1 MVYPQKVPGFTLYTQ
16 PVMLPLGNPIGHGN
30 LVYLFTNSVDDSIK
44 LINNTTNFKHTSNA
58 YKYYFYNMK
67 YSGKIQSKIF
77 RINDR
82 EVRDKVYEK
91 INNQTDLTPARFLDL
106 KQLNHRS
113 CFFEMSRYLEIFNS
127 LSQNLPVVPKLRM
140 FWNYIGN
147 IISSPMADGYS
158 YKMVL
163 IDGSQFSGAFSG
175 TIQEK
180 MKNPL
185 FMLYYASIKCPEV
198 LKTID
203 CDFFIYNGNRCI
215 KINPGSYLMRDKY
228 GTPIIGRDVTNDE
241 IAAGS
246 KVFQKKYRQL
256 LMRLIPAVSEEIRKA
271 TDTNVISE
279 EETTY
284 SKIAAVADTYN
295 FTGSPDDTITELPSD
310 NPAKKSIEDD
320 VLDKIAMASRGED
333 DIDAET
339 IKKKTDE
346 LIEKDGNLQEK
357 IDMVMSHPILP
368 KSKASSARD
377 AKIREEQ
384 ESIAVGNTTIGELK
398 RKVLT
403 HADISKREVKS
414 AIRTSNPNMQQVR
427 YANFDKEYN
436 EKVFPSDMA
445 KVFTSLNDKPIPLTV
460 IKYDVKDTSDELN
473 YKDTYSIVLE
483 DAYRQRHTITV
494 DIPKFMDGK
503 FMWIG
508 GAKKI
513 ILPQNFLLPVVKSGP
528 AKVQIVTN
536 ANKMFIERI
545 GSGSISSVERIN
557 KLIASNPAASE
568 MFTPGFVAK
577 INDDYITTVEYDEFA
592 RKFSSFKANGTHI
605 FFNQEEAVK
614 YAKSKDIEIGKD
626 EIFIGTTDNGRTP
639 LFIDQNTGKT
649 PDRIGEK
656 GGYHT
661 LDLGGKMII
670 DLIMDAFPD
679 DMKAAFEK
687 IKVPKRLQYSIATTM
702 EQPVAL
708 CMLLGFW
715 RGLSYLL
722 QAMGLEYRLEAKMPS
737 SLGASENAIRFKD
750 CVLVYRDDIASSLI
764 MNGFAKINTVDWDLG
779 DFDTK
784 DPYLPYFIKVYGKA
798 NIANALLTNYEFNID
813 PITKEILEDMKL
825 PTEMVKLSVYA
836 NSLLADSQ
844 YTEDYNQKL
853 CRIRTNEII
862 PAILYD
868 AISKQYTTYMQSN
881 GKKKLTIPKNIV
893 IKNLLALKTVED
905 NSTLNP
911 VLELE
916 RTHTVMY
923 RGWRGINSDRTY
935 TQDKRAYDDSM
946 IGIIGPTTSPDG
958 AVGVQKVL
966 SLEPN
971 LSSLRGHTVV
981 PDDKEKLKDVNLFS
995 PAELLCPLAV
1005 TTDDPTR
1012 VGHMVKQA
1020 KHMLPVKHTSPVLI
1034 SNGAEEVTRFHLSS
1048 AFVINADDDG
1058 KVVEY
1063 NDEYGIMIVEYKN
1076 GKHRAINLKPTI
1088 EKNGGGG
1095 FFLINQLV
1103 TKLKVGDTFKKNDML
1118 AWHKD
1123 FFTSNKYNGN
1133 RMNMGTLAKIA
1144 ITSTYNTYQDSTFIT
1159 QKLSDEMATEM
1170 GFCKQVVIGKNA
1182 NIDFLISE
1190 GARVDV
1196 GDSLVQFDTSFE
1208 DTELNKLLNSLSD
1221 DLKEGVLEGSR
1232 NDIKSKVAGIVAKI
1246 KIYST
1251 VEVGDLSPSLQKV
1264 VKNYYKKVSGI
1275 KELLKKYDPDGS
1287 PVYRCEMLMDDAD
1300 HKVEPNRFGVIR
1312 GQNVEDSVLI
1322 EIHIKHEEYL
1332 EVASKVTYFTG
1343 LKCTIG
1349 EVIEKGYEPYS
1360 ELHPDEEISSFVAG
1374 NSVLKRMTPSV
1385 VLTSFGNKV
1394 IVELKRKLHDIYK
1407 DSVGSDKSKTSI
1419 MTSLIYRTFNA
1430 LDPSGTNTKR
1440 YKEMFN
1446 AMSEFQFHSWMKGF
1460 FEDEDA
1466 YLTLEIVDCER
1477 TLKMEYIEAAAKVLN
1492 IPLYEYVYMPHITM
1506 DKGTIVRT
1514 PERVPVGYLHIKRP
1528 QQTVAKK
1535 NGISVS
1541 SDVRS
1546 HLTNQVTGADKNGRE
1561 SDLEN
1566 NMLVALGMTHT
1577 LQELNGP
1584 RADDMTMKREML
1596 SQIATQGFATYASL
1610 TNDSGNK
1617 TTLNTVDTFFLGM
1630 GLKTDLVTKGN
1641 MLKSTLKKEL

>member
-1 MVYPQKVPGFTLYTQ
+1 MVYPQNIPYMTLFTRPVTLSLGKPTGF
-16 PVMLPLGNPIGHGN
+16 GN
-30 LVYLFTNSVDDSIK
+30 LVFLFTNSIDDSIA
-44 LINNTTNFKHTSNA
+44 LINTKTNFIRSGSSYNH
-58 YKYYFYNMK
+58 YFYNMK
-67 YSGKIQSKIF
+67 YSGKLGAKQF

-82 EVRDKVYEK
+82 EVRDKIYEK
-91 INNQTDLTPARFLDL
+91 ISKETKLTPARFLDL
-106 KQLNHRS
+106 KPLNHRN
-113 CFFEMSRYLEIFNS
+113 CFFDLSRYLGIFNS
-127 LSQNLPVVPKLRM
+127 LTYNLPILPRVRM
-140 FWNYIGN
+140 FWMYLANVMHSVN
-147 IISSPMADGYS
+147 TGYD
-158 YKMVL
+158 YQMVL
-163 IDGSQFSGAFSG
+163 IDGSKFSGAFTGS
-175 TIQEK
+175 IDQK
-180 MKNPL
+180 VRNPL
-185 FMLYYASIKCPEV
+185 FMLYYAMMKCPEV
-198 LKTID
+198 LKEFNFD
-203 CDFFIYNGNRCI
+203 LFIMNGNRCLR
-215 KINPGSYLMRDKY
+215 INPAVALTASKGSDAIKGKFAELDNAR
-228 GTPIIGRDVTNDE
+228 
-241 IAAGS
+241 
-246 KVFQKKYRQL
+246 VFQGKYRQL
-256 LMRLIPAVSEEIRKA
+256 LMRLIPAESESIRKG
-271 TDTNVISE
+271 TDAKTISDE
-279 EETTY
+279 EASY
-284 SKIAAVADTYN
+284 AKVAAVADTYK
-295 FTGSPDDTITELPSD
+295 FTGDLNDTITELP
-310 NPAKKSIEDD
+310 EDSED
-320 VLDKIAMASRGED
+320 QQEIQTKVSTVISKAAEDAGENA
-333 DIDAET
+333 DAET
-339 IKKKTDE
+339 IKKTADKMIEDDE
-346 LIEKDGNLQEK
+346 DLK
-357 IDMVMSHPILP
+357 IKIASASIPIILP

-384 ESIAVGNTTIGELK
+384 ASIAVSNSTIGDLQK
-398 RKVLT
+398 KVLT
-403 HADISKREVKS
+403 NVPIPSKDVRGSV
-414 AIRTSNPNMQQVR
+414 RTSNPNMQTVR

-436 EKVFPSDMA
+436 EKVLPSDMV
-445 KVFTSLNDKPIPLTV
+445 KVFTSLNDKSIPLTV
-460 IKYDVKDTSDELN
+460 IKYDVKDNSDELN
-473 YKDTYSIVLE
+473 YIDTYTVTLE

-528 AKVQIVTN
+528 TKVQIVTN

-557 KLIASNPAASE
+557 KLIAGEEDAAKL
-568 MFTPGFVAK
+568 FIPGFVAK
-577 INDDYITTVEYDEFA
+577 INDPYITTVEYDEFA
-592 RKFSSFKANGTHI
+592 KKFSEFKSGGTRL
-605 FFNQEEAVK
+605 FFNQEAAIE
-614 YAKSKDIEIGKD
+614 YARKKEITIGNND
-626 EIFIGTTDNGRTP
+626 IFIGTKDNGKTP
-639 LFIDQNTGKT
+639 LFIDQNSGKT
-649 PDRIGEK
+649 SD
-656 GGYHT
+656 
-661 LDLGGKMII
+661 GKMII
-670 DLIMDAFPD
+670 DLIDEALPD
-679 DMKAAFEK
+679 TVRTAFEK

-715 RGLSYLL
+715 KGLSYLL
-722 QAMGLEYRLEAKMPS
+722 QAMNLEYRLEAKMPS
-737 SLGASENAIRFKD
+737 KLGPTENAIRFKD
-750 CVLVYRDDIASSLI
+750 CVLVYKDDIASSLI
-764 MNGFAKINTVDWDLG
+764 LNGFAKTNTADWDLG

-784 DPYLPYFIKVYGKA
+784 DPYIPYFIKVYGKA
-798 NIANALLTNYEFNID
+798 NITNALMTNYEFNID

-836 NSLLADSQ
+836 NSLLADAQ

-881 GKKKLTIPKNIV
+881 GKKKLTIPRNIV

-981 PDDKEKLKDVNLFS
+981 PDDKTKLKDVNLFS

-1034 SNGAEEVTRFHLSS
+1034 SNGAEEVARFHLSS
-1048 AFVINADDDG
+1048 AFVINAEEDG
-1058 KVVEY
+1058 KVVEF
-1063 NDEYGIMIVEYKN
+1063 NEEYGIMVVEYKS
-1076 GKHRAINLKPTI
+1076 GKFRAINLKSTI

-1095 FFLINQLV
+1095 FFLANQLV
-1103 TKLKVGDTFKKNDML
+1103 TKLKEGDTFKKNDML

-1159 QKLSDEMATEM
+1159 QKLSEEMATEM
-1170 GFCKQVVIGKNA
+1170 VFCKQIVVGKNA
-1182 NIDFLISE
+1182 NIDYLISE
-1190 GARVDV
+1190 GSKIDV

-1208 DTELNKLLNSLSD
+1208 DNELNKLLSSLSE

-1232 NDIKSKVAGIVAKI
+1232 NDIKSKYAGTIEKI

-1251 VEVGDLSPSLQKV
+1251 VETGELSPSLQKV

-1275 KELLKKYDPDGS
+1275 KDMLKKYDPEGA
-1287 PVYRCEMLMDDAD
+1287 PVYRCGMLLDDAD

-1322 EIHIKHEEYL
+1322 EIYIKHEEYL

-1349 EVIEKGYEPYS
+1349 EVIEAGYEPYS

-1385 VLTSFGNKV
+1385 VLTSLGNKV
-1394 IVELKRKLHDIYK
+1394 IVELKRKLYDIYK
-1407 DSVGSDKSKTSI
+1407 STTNQTTAKTLMASI
-1419 MTSLIYRTFNA
+1419 IYKVFTA

-1440 YKEMFN
+1440 YKAMFGD
-1446 AMSEFQFHSWMKGF
+1446 MSPIQFHNWMKGF
-1460 FEDEDA
+1460 FADEDA

-1477 TLKMEYIEAAAKVLN
+1477 TLHIEEIEAGAKVLG

-1506 DKGTIVRT
+1506 DKKTVVRT

-1535 NGISVS
+1535 NGISVN
-1541 SDVRS
+1541 SDIRS

-1577 LQELNGP
+1577 LQEINGP
-1584 RADDMTMKREML
+1584 RADDMVMKREML
-1596 SQIATQGFATYASL
+1596 SQIATQGYATYDSL
-1610 TNDSGNK
+1610 TNDLGNK
-1617 TTLNTVDTFFLGM
+1617 ATLNTVDTFFLGM

>member
-1 MVYPQKVPGFTLYTQ
+1 MVYPQDVPYLTLFTRNVT
-16 PVMLPLGNPIGHGN
+16 LPLGKPTGFGN
-30 LVYLFTNSVDDSIK
+30 IVFLFTNSVDDSIK
-44 LINNTTNFKHTSNA
+44 LINNKTNFSYSGNS
-58 YKYYFYNMK
+58 YNYYFYNMK
-67 YSGKIQSKIF
+67 YSGKLGAKPF

-82 EVRDKVYEK
+82 EVREKIYEK
-91 INNQTDLTPARFLDL
+91 ISKETKLTPARFIDL
-106 KQLNHRS
+106 KPLNHRN
-113 CFFEMSRYLEIFNS
+113 CFVDLSRYSSIFNS
-127 LSQNLPVVPKLRM
+127 LTSNLPILPRVRM
-140 FWNYIGN
+140 FWGYVNN
-147 IISSPMADGYS
+147 IILGATIGEGYP
-158 YKMVL
+158 YKMIL
-163 IDGSQFSGAFSG
+163 IDGSQFKGAFSG
-175 TIQEK
+175 NIAEK
-180 MKNPL
+180 IKNPL
-185 FMLYYASIKCPEV
+185 FMLYYAALKCPEV
-198 LKTID
+198 LTTFD
-203 CDFFIYNGNRCI
+203 CDICIFNDNRCI
-215 KINPGSYLMRDKY
+215 VINPVKHFTEVS
-228 GTPIIGRDVTNDE
+228 
-241 IAAGS
+241 AADSGNKFKTRPS
-246 KVFQKKYRQL
+246 DNSAAISSWARTFHMTYKQL
-256 LMRLIPAVSEEIRKA
+256 LMRLIPAASDAIRKA
-271 TDTNVISE
+271 TDASAISE
-279 EETTY
+279 EENVY
-284 SKIAAVADTYN
+284 SKITAVSDTYN
-295 FTGSPDDTITELPSD
+295 FTGDLSDTVTSLPED
-310 NPAKKSIEDD
+310 NVDQKE
-320 VLDKIAMASRGED
+320 VQDKVSEVISMAVKDTGED
-333 DIDAET
+333 ADVDS
-339 IKKKTDE
+339 IKKKADE
-346 LIEKDGNLQEK
+346 ILDNDDDIKLK
-357 IDMVMSHPILP
+357 ISTAAIPIMLP

-384 ESIAVGNTTIGELK
+384 AAIAVSNSTIGELQQ
-398 RKVLT
+398 KVLT
-403 HADISKREVKS
+403 NAAIPTKTVKG
-414 AIRTSNPNMQQVR
+414 AIRSSNPNMQTVR
-427 YANFDKEYN
+427 YASFDKEYN
-436 EKVFPSDMA
+436 EKVLPSDMV

-473 YKDTYSIVLE
+473 YKDTYTVVLE
-483 DAYRQRHTITV
+483 DAYRQRHTISV

-536 ANKMFIERI
+536 ANKMFIERV
-545 GSGSISSVERIN
+545 GSGSIASVERIN
-557 KLIASNPAASE
+557 KLIGGESGASE
-568 MFTPGFVAK
+568 LFTPGFVAK
-577 INDDYITTVEYDEFA
+577 INDPYITTVEYDEFA
-592 RKFSSFKANGTHI
+592 KKFSEFKSGGTRI
-605 FFNQEEAVK
+605 FFNQEAALE
-614 YAKSKDIEIGKD
+614 YAKKKDISIGNND
-626 EIFIGTTDNGRTP
+626 IFIGTKDNGKTP
-639 LFIDQNTGKT
+639 LFIDQNSGKT
-649 PDRIGEK
+649 SD
-656 GGYHT
+656 
-661 LDLGGKMII
+661 GKMII
-670 DLIMDAFPD
+670 DLIDEALPESVRTE
-679 DMKAAFEK
+679 FEK
-687 IKVPKRLQYSIATTM
+687 IKVPKRLQYSVATTM
-702 EQPVAL
+702 EQPIAL

-722 QAMGLEYRLEAKMPS
+722 QAMNLDYRLEPKMPAK
-737 SLGASENAIRFKD
+737 LGPTENAIRFKD
-750 CVLVYRDDIASSLI
+750 CVLVYKDDIAASLI
-764 MNGFAKINTVDWDLG
+764 MNGFAKINTVEWDLG

-784 DPYLPYFIKVYGKA
+784 DPYIPYFIKVYGKA
-798 NIANALLTNYEFNID
+798 NITNALLTNYEFNID

-844 YTEDYNQKL
+844 YTEDYNQRL

-1034 SNGAEEVTRFHLSS
+1034 SNGAEEITRFHLSS
-1048 AFVINADDDG
+1048 AFVINADEDG

-1063 NDEYGIMIVEYKN
+1063 NEEYGIMIVEYKS
-1076 GKHRAINLKPTI
+1076 GKHRAINLKSTI

-1095 FFLINQLV
+1095 FFLANQLV
-1103 TKLKVGDTFKKNDML
+1103 TKLKEGDTFKKNDMI

-1159 QKLSDEMATEM
+1159 QKLSEEMATEM
-1170 GFCKQVVIGKNA
+1170 VFCKQVVIGKNA

-1190 GARVDV
+1190 GAKVDV

-1208 DTELNKLLNSLSD
+1208 DNELNKLLNSLSE

-1232 NDIKSKVAGIVAKI
+1232 NDIKSKHAGIIEKI

-1251 VEVGDLSPSLQKV
+1251 VETGDLSPSLQKV
-1264 VKNYYKKVSGI
+1264 VKGYYKKVSGI
-1275 KELLKKYDPDGS
+1275 KDMLKKYDPDGS
-1287 PVYRCEMLMDDAD
+1287 PVYRCGMLLDDAD
-1300 HKVEPNRFGVIR
+1300 HKVEANRFGVIR
-1312 GQNVEDSVLI
+1312 GQNVEDSILI
-1322 EIHIKHEEYL
+1322 EIYIKHEEYL

-1349 EVIEKGYEPYS
+1349 EVIEAGYEPYS
-1360 ELHPDEEISSFVAG
+1360 ELHPDEEVSSFVAG

-1385 VLTSFGNKV
+1385 VLTSLGNKV
-1394 IVELKRKLHDIYK
+1394 IVELKRKLHDIYRSTTNQTTAK
-1407 DSVGSDKSKTSI
+1407 NT
-1419 MTSLIYRTFNA
+1419 MTLLIYKVFTA

-1440 YKEMFN
+1440 YKGMFGN
-1446 AMSEFQFHSWMKGF
+1446 MSPVQFHSWMKGF
-1460 FEDEDA
+1460 FADEDA

-1477 TLKMEYIEAAAKVLN
+1477 TLRMENIEAGAKVLG

-1506 DKGTIVRT
+1506 DKSAVVRT
-1514 PERVPVGYLHIKRP
+1514 PVRVPVGYLHIKRP

-1535 NGISVS
+1535 NGISVN

-1596 SQIATQGFATYASL
+1596 SQIATQGYATYSSL
-1610 TNDSGNK
+1610 TNDLGNK
-1617 TTLNTVDTFFLGM
+1617 ATLNTVDTFFLGM

>member
-1 MVYPQKVPGFTLYTQ
+1 MIYPQSVPYFTLFTR
-16 PVMLPLGNPIGHGN
+16 PVTLPLGKPSGFGN
-30 LVYLFTNSVDDSIK
+30 MVYLFTHSIDDSIN
-44 LINNTTNFKHTSNA
+44 LLNSTTNFKHLPNSF
-58 YKYYFYNMK
+58 KHYFYNLK
-67 YSGKIQSKIF
+67 YSGKIGSKSF

-82 EVRDKVYEK
+82 EIREKVYEK
-91 INNQTDLTPARFLDL
+91 INNQTGVTPARFLNL
-106 KQLNHRS
+106 KPINGRN

-127 LSQNLPVVPKLRM
+127 LSNSIPINAKVRM
-140 FWNYIGN
+140 FWSYIGN
-147 IISSPMADGYS
+147 IVESPISDGYS
-158 YKMVL
+158 YKMIL
-163 IDGSQFSGAFSG
+163 IDGSQYMGAFSSN
-175 TIQEK
+175 IK
-180 MKNPL
+180 DKVKNPL
-185 FMLYYASIKCPEV
+185 FLLYYAALKSPEV
-198 LKTID
+198 LKTFD
-203 CDFFIYNGNRCI
+203 CDFFIYNGSRCLRV
-215 KINPGSYLMRDKY
+215 NPGKFLTSDKNGDPIVGREITKDELM
-228 GTPIIGRDVTNDE
+228 T
-241 IAAGS
+241 AA
-246 KVFQKKYRQL
+246 KKFHTKYRQL
-256 LMRLIPAVSEEIRKA
+256 LMRLIPVASDAIRKA
-271 TDTNVISE
+271 TDTTVISSE
-279 EETTY
+279 EAEY
-284 SKIAAVADTYN
+284 AKAAAVADTYN
-295 FTGSPDDTITELPSD
+295 FTGTSDDVITELPGD
-310 NPAKKSIEDD
+310 NPTKDEIGKKVDETIS
-320 VLDKIAMASRGED
+320 KAMKDTGKDASV
-333 DIDAET
+333 ET
-339 IKKKTDE
+339 IKQKADE
-346 LIEKDGNLQEK
+346 LLDEDKELQLK
-357 IDMVMSHPILP
+357 INTAAIPIILPNIPP

-384 ESIAVGNTTIGELK
+384 ASIAVGNTTIGELQE
-398 RKVLT
+398 KVLT
-403 HADISKREVKS
+403 KADIPKKTVRGS
-414 AIRTSNPNMQQVR
+414 IRSSNPNMQTVR

-436 EKVFPSDMA
+436 EKVFPSDMV

-473 YKDTYSIVLE
+473 YRDTYTVVLE
-483 DAYRQRHTITV
+483 DAYRQRHSITV

-536 ANKMFIERI
+536 ANKMFIERV
-545 GSGSISSVERIN
+545 GTGSISSVERIN
-557 KLIASNPAASE
+557 KLIAGTSGASE
-568 MFTPGFVAK
+568 LFTPGFVER
-577 INDDYITTVEYDEFA
+577 INTSYITTVEYDEFA
-592 RKFSSFKANGTHI
+592 KKFVKFNSNGTQI
-605 FFNQEEAVK
+605 FFNQEEALA
-614 YAKSKDIEIGKD
+614 YAKKKDIEIGSN
-626 EIFIGTTDNGRTP
+626 EIFIGVKDHGKTP
-639 LFIDQNTGKT
+639 LFIDQNSGKT
-649 PDRIGEK
+649 SD
-656 GGYHT
+656 
-661 LDLGGKMII
+661 GKLII
-670 DLIMDAFPD
+670 DLISEAFP
-679 DMKAAFEK
+679 KAINDVFEK
-687 IKVPKRLQYSIATTM
+687 IKVPKRLQYSVATTM

-722 QAMGLEYRLEAKMPS
+722 QAMNLEYRLEARTPS
-737 SLGASENAIRFKD
+737 ALGPTENAIRFKD
-750 CVLVYRDDIASSLI
+750 CVLVYKDDIASSLI
-764 MNGFAKINTVDWDLG
+764 MNGFSKINTAEWDLG

-784 DPYLPYFIKVYGKA
+784 DPYIPYFIKVYGKA

-844 YTEDYNQKL
+844 YTEDYNQRL

-881 GKKKLTIPKNIV
+881 GKKKLTIPRNIV

-971 LSSLRGHTVV
+971 LSSLRGHTIV
-981 PDDKEKLKDVNLFS
+981 PEDKSTLKDVNLFS

-1034 SNGAEEVTRFHLSS
+1034 SNGAEEVVRFHLSS
-1048 AFVINADDDG
+1048 AFVINAEEDG

-1063 NDEYGIMIVEYKN
+1063 NKEYGIMVVEYKS
-1076 GKHRAINLKPTI
+1076 GKHQAINLKSTI

-1095 FFLINQLV
+1095 FFLANQLM
-1103 TKLKVGDTFKKNDML
+1103 TTLEEGSTFKKNEMI

-1133 RMNMGTLAKIA
+1133 RLNMGTLAKIA
-1144 ITSTYNTYQDSTFIT
+1144 ITSTYNTYQDSTVIT

-1170 GFCKQVVIGKNA
+1170 VFCKQVVIGKNA

-1190 GARVDV
+1190 GAKVDV

-1208 DTELNKLLNSLSD
+1208 DNELNKLLSSLSE

-1232 NDIKSKVAGIVAKI
+1232 NDIKSKYAGTIEKI

-1251 VEVGDLSPSLQKV
+1251 VDTGELSPSLQKV
-1264 VKNYYKKVSGI
+1264 VKGYYKKVSGM
-1275 KELLKKYDPDGS
+1275 KEMLKKYEPDG
-1287 PVYRCEMLMDDAD
+1287 PDVYRCGMLLDDAD

-1312 GQNVEDSVLI
+1312 GQNVEDSILI
-1322 EIHIKHEEYL
+1322 EIYIKHEEYL
-1332 EVASKVTYFTG
+1332 ETASKVTYFTG

-1349 EVIEKGYEPYS
+1349 EVIPAGFEPYS
-1360 ELHPDEEISSFVAG
+1360 ELHPDEEISSFIAG

-1385 VLTSFGNKV
+1385 VLTSLGNKV
-1394 IVELKRKLHDIYK
+1394 IIELKRKMHEIYK
-1407 DSVGSDKSKTSI
+1407 STTNKDTAKSA
-1419 MTSLIYRTFNA
+1419 MTSLIYRVFSA

-1440 YKEMFN
+1440 FKTMFTD
-1446 AMSEFQFHSWMKGF
+1446 MSGIQFHNWMKGF

-1477 TLKMEYIEAAAKVLN
+1477 TLRMEHIEAAAKVLK

-1506 DKGTIVRT
+1506 DKKTVIRT

-1541 SDVRS
+1541 SDARS
-1546 HLTNQVTGADKNGRE
+1546 HLTNQVTGTDKNGRE

-1566 NMLVALGMTHT
+1566 NMLVALGMTNT
-1577 LQELNGP
+1577 LKEVNGP
-1584 RADDMTMKREML
+1584 RADDMVMKREML
-1596 SQIATQGFATYASL
+1596 SQIATQGYATYSSL
-1610 TNDSGNK
+1610 TNDPGNK
-1617 TTLNTVDTFFLGM
+1617 ATLNTVDTFFLGM

>member
-1 MVYPQKVPGFTLYTQ
+1 MKYPQTIPYFTLFTRE
-16 PVMLPLGNPIGHGN
+16 VMLPLGNPTGFGN
-30 LVYLFTNSVDDSIK
+30 MVYLFTNSVNDSIK
-44 LINNTTNFKHTSNA
+44 LINNRTNFKHTANA

-67 YSGKIQSKIF
+67 YSGKLNSKMF

-82 EVRDKVYEK
+82 SVREKVYEK
-91 INNQTDLTPARFLDL
+91 IQSQTDLTGIKMLDL
-106 KQLNHRS
+106 KQINGRN
-113 CFFEMSRYLEIFNS
+113 CFFEMSRYLEIFNT
-127 LSQNLPVVPKLRM
+127 LSQNFPIIPRVRM
-140 FWNYIGN
+140 FWNYVGN
-147 IISSPMADGYS
+147 IIASSISDGYE

-163 IDGSQFSGAFSG
+163 IDGSQFAGAFSG
-175 TIQEK
+175 SIQEK
-180 MKNPL
+180 IKNPL
-185 FMLYYASIKCPEV
+185 FMMYYAAIKCPDV
-198 LKTID
+198 IKNID
-203 CDFFIYNGNRCI
+203 CDFLIYNGIRCI
-215 KINPGSYLMRDKY
+215 KINPYKCFMSDKY
-228 GTPIIGRDVTNDE
+228 GSPIEGRDVTKNE
-241 IAAGS
+241 IATSS
-246 KVFQKKYRQL
+246 KIFQTKFRQL
-256 LMRLIPAVSEEIRKA
+256 LMRLIPTVSEDIRKA
-271 TDTNVISE
+271 TDTDVISNE
-279 EETTY
+279 EKQHE
-284 SKIAAVADTYN
+284 KLVAVADTYN
-295 FTGSPDDTITELPSD
+295 FTGILGDTITALPSD
-310 NPAKKSIEDD
+310 TSEPDIESEIADKVIKAAEDVGDD
-320 VLDKIAMASRGED
+320 ADVEVL
-333 DIDAET
+333 
-339 IKKKTDE
+339 KKKADE
-346 LIEKDGNLQEK
+346 LIEDDKDLQIK
-357 IDMVMSHPILP
+357 IDTASIPIILP

-384 ESIAVGNTTIGELK
+384 ASITVGNTTIGELQQ
-398 RKVLT
+398 KVLT
-403 HADISKREVKS
+403 HTDIPAKPVRGSM
-414 AIRTSNPNMQQVR
+414 RTTNPNMQAVR
-427 YANFDKEYN
+427 YANFDKTYN

-445 KVFTSLNDKPIPLTV
+445 KVFTSLNEKAIPLTV
-460 IKYDVKDTSDELN
+460 IKYNIEDTSDELN
-473 YKDTYSIVLE
+473 YKDTYTVVLE
-483 DAYRQRHTITV
+483 DAYRQRHTISV

-528 AKVQIVTN
+528 TKVQIVTN
-536 ANKMFIERI
+536 TNKMFIERI

-557 KLIASNPAASE
+557 KLIASEPEAAD
-568 MFTPGFVAK
+568 MFIPGFVAK
-577 INDDYITTVEYDEFA
+577 INDPYITTVEYDEFA
-592 RKFSSFKANGTHI
+592 KKFASFKAGGTKI
-605 FFNQEEAVK
+605 FFNQEEALK
-614 YAKSKDIEIGKD
+614 YAKSKNIEIGKD
-626 EIFIGTTDNGRTP
+626 EIFIGTADNGRTP

-649 PDRIGEK
+649 PDSSKLVDGK
-656 GGYHT
+656 SLT
-661 LDLGGKMII
+661 VLGGKMII
-670 DLIMDAFPD
+670 DLITDAFSKE
-679 DMKAAFEK
+679 MKTAFEK
-687 IKVPKRLQYSIATTM
+687 IKIPKRLQYSIATTM

-722 QAMGLEYRLEAKMPS
+722 QAMNLDYRLEAKTPS
-737 SLGASENAIRFKD
+737 NLGPTENAIRFKD
-750 CVLVYRDDIASSLI
+750 CTLVYKDDIASSLI
-764 MNGFAKINTVDWDLG
+764 MNGFSKINTAEWDLG

-784 DPYLPYFIKVYGKA
+784 DPYIPYFIKVYGKA
-798 NIANALLTNYEFNID
+798 NITNALLTNYEFNID

-836 NSLLADSQ
+836 NSLLADTQ

-981 PDDKEKLKDVNLFS
+981 PDDKDKLKDVNLFS

-1048 AFVINADDDG
+1048 AFVINADEDG

-1063 NDEYGIMIVEYKN
+1063 NEDFGIMVVEYKS
-1076 GKHRAINLKPTI
+1076 GKHRAINLKSTI

-1095 FFLINQLV
+1095 FFLANQLT
-1103 TKLKVGDTFKKNDML
+1103 TKLKVGDTFKKNDMI

-1144 ITSTYNTYQDSTFIT
+1144 IASTYNTYQDSTFIT
-1159 QKLSDEMATEM
+1159 EKLSEEMATEM
-1170 GFCKQVVIGKNA
+1170 VFCKQVVIGKNA

-1190 GARVDV
+1190 GAKVDV

-1208 DTELNKLLNSLSD
+1208 DNELNKLLNSLSE

-1232 NDIKSKVAGIVAKI
+1232 NDIKSKYAGTIEKI

-1251 VEVGDLSPSLQKV
+1251 VETGELSPSLQKV
-1264 VKNYYKKVSGI
+1264 VKGYYKKVSGI
-1275 KELLKKYDPDGS
+1275 KAMLKKYDPDGS
-1287 PVYRCEMLMDDAD
+1287 PVYRCEMLLDDAD
-1300 HKVEPNRFGVIR
+1300 HMVKPNRFGVIR
-1312 GQNVEDSVLI
+1312 GQNVEDSILV
-1322 EIHIKHEEYL
+1322 EIYIKHEEYL

-1360 ELHPDEEISSFVAG
+1360 EFRPDEEVSSFVAG

-1385 VLTSFGNKV
+1385 VLTSLGNKV
-1394 IVELKRKLHDIYK
+1394 IIELKRKLQGIYRSTSNAKTAKTVMTSQIYK
-1407 DSVGSDKSKTSI
+1407 VFS
-1419 MTSLIYRTFNA
+1419 A

-1440 YKEMFN
+1440 YKDMFGK
-1446 AMSEFQFHSWMKGF
+1446 MSDTQFRSWMKGF

-1477 TLKMEYIEAAAKVLN
+1477 TLRMEYIEAAAKVIN

-1514 PERVPVGYLHIKRP
+1514 PEKVPVGYLHIKRP

-1596 SQIATQGFATYASL
+1596 SQIATQGFATYDSL
-1610 TNDSGNK
+1610 TNDPGNK
-1617 TTLNTVDTFFLGM
+1617 STLNTVDAFFLGM